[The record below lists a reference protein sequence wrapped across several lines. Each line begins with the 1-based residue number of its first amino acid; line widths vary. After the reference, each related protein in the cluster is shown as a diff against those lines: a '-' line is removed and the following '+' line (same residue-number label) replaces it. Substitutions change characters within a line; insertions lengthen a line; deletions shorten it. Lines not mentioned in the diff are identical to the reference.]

1 MLQCCSTANNGAL
14 LINSVHVR
22 SSLYK
27 FITLLS
33 RLFHTGTTLS
43 LKKCLRTHDAQCA
56 RAQDASPQTLGGPT
70 TVANVNKIVTDAF
83 FF

>member
-1 MLQCCSTANNGAL
+1 LQHNNEL
-14 LINSVHVR
+14 LKRLI
-22 SSLYK
+22 LLK